1 MNWSTPAELRE
12 RVQRWWDDGELLASA
27 TGAGT
32 PFPRRLPCKAP
43 VSGEMVRHFEDVRRW
58 GAELC
63 GMPHV
68 RVVMREFRHA
78 VLGRNALPAEA
89 WVDTLD
95 DALAIVGKK
104 REAQR
109 YLALFETIRI
119 RQPALVEWMQAQS
132 LRTLALE
139 AQWPHLLDVIAWLQA
154 HPRPGIYL
162 RQVDIPGVHGK
173 FIESQRGVLGELLD
187 VALPTGTID
196 DGSKGA
202 AAFAARYGFRDKP
215 LRVRFRML
223 DAAHKLLGAAG
234 IQDMTLDA
242 DTFARLAPGVSQ
254 VYITENEI
262 NYMAFP
268 PLADSM
274 ILFGAGYGFDML
286 AQADWLTRC
295 RVVYWGDID
304 THGYAI
310 LDQLRAR
317 LPHVSSLL
325 MDYQTLLA
333 HRAQWSTEAK
343 PLTRDLAR
351 LNSEEAQVYNALRD
365 RKLGANVRLEQELI
379 GYGWL
384 ERRLAGLPEH
394 S

>member
-1 MNWSTPAELRE
+1 MNWSKPAELRE

-27 TGAGT
+27 TGGGT

-43 VSGEMVRHFEDVRRW
+43 VSGDMVRHFDDVRRW
-58 GAELC
+58 SAELC

-78 VLGRNALPAEA
+78 VLGRNTLPAEA

-109 YLALFETIRI
+109 YLALFETVRT
-119 RQPALVEWMQAQS
+119 RQPALLDWMQAQP

-139 AQWPHLLDVIAWLQA
+139 ADWPRLLDVIAWLQA

-187 VALPTGTID
+187 LALPAGAID
-196 DGSKGA
+196 ESSRGSAG
-202 AAFAARYGFRDKP
+202 FAARYGFRDKP

-223 DAAHKLLGAAG
+223 DAAHKLLGAVG
-234 IQDMTLDA
+234 VEDMTLDA
-242 DTFARLAPGVSQ
+242 DSFARLAPGVLQ
-254 VYITENEI
+254 VFITENEI
-262 NYMAFP
+262 NNLAFP
-268 PLADSM
+268 PVADSM

-286 AQADWLTRC
+286 AQADWLKRC

-333 HRAQWSTEAK
+333 HRAQWSNEAK
-343 PLTRDLAR
+343 PLTRDLPR
-351 LNSEEAQVYNALRD
+351 LNSDEAQVYDALRD

-379 GYGWL
+379 GYGWV
-384 ERRLAGLPEH
+384 ERRLAAL
-394 S
+394 